1 MANESTY
8 TGISTLVANVYQ
20 NAIHAAVEGNVIS
33 PHIEVWQDSQSPAP
47 RVFGSYSG
55 GTFLAVAESANNDA
69 QAFNASAGGTL
80 TPAVYAQMIEMTN
93 RRLRA
98 EPGRAQREAGIHLGN
113 TLASAVDTQLAGLF
127 DDLTGG
133 TVYGGG
139 TANVGGTLSWANIFY
154 SQAVL
159 RTKKVGAPYTC
170 ILHPVQWYYL
180 TSASSG
186 VPTLMQSEAIKDSV
200 VGTFYQAS
208 FGGIDFYVDANITS
222 GTAAVGAMFT
232 RDAMVLDIRQPF
244 KIEPQYFAKISGNGG
259 WEINASMEYA
269 YGVYQPTH
277 GVTLMGTS
285 S

>member
-33 PHIEVWQDSQSPAP
+33 PHIEVWQDSTSPAP

-55 GTFLAVAESANNDA
+55 GTFLAVAESADNAA

-113 TLASAVDTQLAGLF
+113 TLAAAVDTQLAGLF
-127 DDLTGG
+127 SSLTGG
-133 TVYGGG
+133 TAG
-139 TANVGGTLSWANIFY
+139 TAGGTLTWANVFRA
-154 SQAVL
+154 QAYI
-159 RTKKVGAPYTC
+159 RTQKVAGPYTVV
-170 ILHPVQWYYL
+170 LHPVQWYYL
-180 TSASSG
+180 TSAASG

-208 FGGIDFYVDANITS
+208 FGGMDFFVDANITS
-222 GTAAVGAMFT
+222 GTAAVGAMFA

-259 WEINASMEYA
+259 WELNASMEYA

-277 GVTLMGTS
+277 GAQLIGTS
-285 S
+285 A

>member
-33 PHIEVWQDSQSPAP
+33 PHIEVWQDSTSPAP

-55 GTFLAVAESANNDA
+55 GTFLAVAESGDNSA

-113 TLASAVDTQLAGLF
+113 TLAAAVDTQLAGLF
-127 DDLTGG
+127 SSLTGG
-133 TVYGGG
+133 TAG
-139 TANVGGTLSWANIFY
+139 TAGGTLTWANVFRA
-154 SQAVL
+154 QAYI
-159 RTKKVGAPYTC
+159 RTQKVAGPYTVV
-170 ILHPVQWYYL
+170 LHPVQWYYL
-180 TSASSG
+180 TSAASG

-208 FGGIDFYVDANITS
+208 FGGMDFFVDANITS
-222 GTAAVGAMFT
+222 GTAAVGAMFA

-259 WEINASMEYA
+259 WELNASMEYA

-277 GVTLMGTS
+277 GAQLIGTS
-285 S
+285 A

>member
-33 PHIEVWQDSQSPAP
+33 PHIEVWQDSTSPAP

-55 GTFLAVAESANNDA
+55 GTFLAVAESGDNSA

-113 TLASAVDTQLAGLF
+113 TLAAAVDTQLAGLF
-127 DDLTGG
+127 SSLTGG
-133 TVYGGG
+133 TAG
-139 TANVGGTLSWANIFY
+139 TAGGTLTWANVFRA
-154 SQAVL
+154 QAYI
-159 RTKKVGAPYTC
+159 RTQKVAGPYTC
-170 ILHPVQWYYL
+170 VLHPVQWYYL

-208 FGGIDFYVDANITS
+208 FGGIDFFVDANITS
-222 GTAAVGAMFT
+222 GTAAVGAMFA

-259 WEINASMEYA
+259 WELNASMEYA

-277 GVTLMGTS
+277 GAQLIGTS
-285 S
+285 A

>member
-33 PHIEVWQDSQSPAP
+33 PHIEVWQDSTSPAP

-55 GTFLAVAESANNDA
+55 GTFLAVAESADNAA

-113 TLASAVDTQLAGLF
+113 TLAAAVDTQLAGLF
-127 DDLTGG
+127 SSLTGG
-133 TVYGGG
+133 TAG
-139 TANVGGTLSWANIFY
+139 TAGGTLTWANVFRA
-154 SQAVL
+154 QAYI
-159 RTKKVGAPYTC
+159 RTQKVAGPYTVV
-170 ILHPVQWYYL
+170 LHPVQWYYL
-180 TSASSG
+180 TSAASG

-208 FGGIDFYVDANITS
+208 FGGMDFYVDANITS
-222 GTAAVGAMFT
+222 GTAAVGAMFA

-259 WEINASMEYA
+259 WELNASMEYA

-277 GVTLMGTS
+277 GAQLIGTS
-285 S
+285 A

>member
-8 TGISTLVANVYQ
+8 TGISTLVANVYN
-20 NAIHAAVEGNVIS
+20 NAIHAAFEGNVIS
-33 PHIEVWQDSQSPAP
+33 PHIEVWQDSDSPAP

-55 GTFLAVAESANNDA
+55 GTFLAVAESADNAA
-69 QAFNASAGGTL
+69 QAFNAAASGTL
-80 TPAVYAQMIEMTN
+80 TPAVYAQMIELTN

-113 TLASAVDTQLAGLF
+113 TLASSVDTQLAGLF
-127 DDLTGG
+127 SSLTGG
-133 TVYGGG
+133 TVG
-139 TANVGGTLSWANIFY
+139 TAGGTLTWANIFLA
-154 SQAVL
+154 QAKM
-159 RTKKVGAPYTC
+159 RTNKLAGPYTC

-208 FGGIDFYVDANITS
+208 FGGIDFFVDANITS
-222 GTAAVGAMFT
+222 GTAAVGGMFV

-244 KIEPQYFAKISGNGG
+244 KIEPQYDAKISGNGG
-259 WEINASMEYA
+259 WELNASMEYA

-277 GVTLMGTS
+277 GVGMIGTS

>member
-8 TGISTLVANVYQ
+8 TGISTLVANVYN

-33 PHIEVWQDSQSPAP
+33 PHIQVWQDSDSPAP

-55 GTFLAVAESANNDA
+55 GTFLAVAESADSTA
-69 QAFNASAGGTL
+69 QAFNAASSGTL

-98 EPGRAQREAGIHLGN
+98 EPGRAQREAGVHLGN

-127 DDLTGG
+127 SSLTA
-133 TVYGGG
+133 G
-139 TANVGGTLSWANIFY
+139 TAGTAGGTLTWANVFRA
-154 SQAVL
+154 QAYI
-159 RTKKVGAPYTC
+159 RTQKVAGPYTVV
-170 ILHPVQWYYL
+170 LHPVQWYYL
-180 TSASSG
+180 TSAASG

-208 FGGIDFYVDANITS
+208 FGGMDFYVDANITS
-222 GTAAVGAMFT
+222 GTAAVGAMFA

-259 WEINASMEYA
+259 WELNASMEYA
-269 YGVYQPTH
+269 YGVYQPTY
-277 GVTLMGTS
+277 GAQLIGTS
-285 S
+285 V

>member
-1 MANESTY
+1 MANEATY
-8 TGISTLVANVYQ
+8 TGISTLVANVYN

-33 PHIEVWQDSQSPAP
+33 PHIEVWQDSDSPAP

-55 GTFLAVAESANNDA
+55 GTFLAVAESADNAA
-69 QAFNASAGGTL
+69 QAFNASSSGTL

-98 EPGRAQREAGIHLGN
+98 EPGRAQREAGVHLGN
-113 TLASAVDTQLAGLF
+113 TLASSVDTQLAGLF
-127 DDLTGG
+127 SSLSGG
-133 TVYGGG
+133 TVG
-139 TANVGGTLSWANIFY
+139 TAGGTLTWANVFLA
-154 SQAVL
+154 QAKM
-159 RTKKVGAPYTC
+159 RTNKLAGPYTVV
-170 ILHPVQWYYL
+170 LHPVQWYYL

-208 FGGIDFYVDANITS
+208 FGGMDFYVDANITS
-222 GTAAVGAMFT
+222 GTAAVGGMFV

-259 WEINASMEYA
+259 WELNASMEYA

-277 GVTLMGTS
+277 GVNMVGTS

>member
-33 PHIEVWQDSQSPAP
+33 PHIEVWQDSTSPAP

-55 GTFLAVAESANNDA
+55 GTFLAVAESADNSA

-113 TLASAVDTQLAGLF
+113 TLAAAVDTQLAGLF
-127 DDLTGG
+127 SSLTGG
-133 TVYGGG
+133 TAG
-139 TANVGGTLSWANIFY
+139 TAGGTLTWANVFRA
-154 SQAVL
+154 QAYI
-159 RTKKVGAPYTC
+159 RTQKVAGPYTVV
-170 ILHPVQWYYL
+170 LHPVQWYYL
-180 TSASSG
+180 TSAASG

-208 FGGIDFYVDANITS
+208 FGGMDFYVDANITS
-222 GTAAVGAMFT
+222 GTAAVGAMFA

-259 WEINASMEYA
+259 WELNASMEYA

-277 GVTLMGTS
+277 GAQLIGTS
-285 S
+285 A

>member
-8 TGISTLVANVYQ
+8 TGISTLVANVYN
-20 NAIHAAVEGNVIS
+20 NAMHAAFEGNVIS
-33 PHIEVWQDSQSPAP
+33 PHIQVWQDSTSPAP

-55 GTFLAVAESANNDA
+55 GTFLAVAESADNAA
-69 QAFNASAGGTL
+69 QAFNASVGGTL

-113 TLASAVDTQLAGLF
+113 TLASSVDTQLAGLF
-127 DDLTGG
+127 SSLTGG
-133 TVYGGG
+133 TVGS
-139 TANVGGTLSWANIFY
+139 AGGTLTWANVFLA
-154 SQAVL
+154 QAKM
-159 RTKKVGAPYTC
+159 RTNKLGGPYTC
-170 ILHPVQWYYL
+170 VLHPVQWYYL

-222 GTAAVGAMFT
+222 GTAAVGAMFV

-259 WEINASMEYA
+259 WELNASMEYA
-269 YGVYQPTH
+269 YGVYQPTY
-277 GVTLMGTS
+277 GVQMVGTS

>member
-8 TGISTLVANVYQ
+8 ADISALIANVYN
-20 NAIHAAVEGNVIS
+20 NAVHAAYEGNIIS
-33 PHIEVWQDSQSPAP
+33 NHIDVWQDSTSPAP

-55 GTFLAVAESANNDA
+55 GTFLAVAESEDNAA

-80 TPAVYAQMIEMTN
+80 TPAVYAQMIELTN

-127 DDLTGG
+127 DSLTGG
-133 TVYGGG
+133 TVGTAGG
-139 TANVGGTLSWANIFY
+139 TVTWANIFLA
-154 SQAVL
+154 QAKM
-159 RTKKVGAPYTC
+159 RTNKLAGPYVC
-170 ILHPVQWYYL
+170 VLHPVQWYYL
-180 TSASSG
+180 ASASSG

-208 FGGIDFYVDANITS
+208 FGGIDFYVDANIAS
-222 GTAAVGAMFT
+222 GTAAVGAMFVK
-232 RDAMVLDIRQPF
+232 DSMALDIRQPF
-244 KIEPQYFAKISGNGG
+244 KIEPQYSAKISGNGG
-259 WEINASMEYA
+259 WEVNASMEYA
-269 YGVYQPTH
+269 YGIINATH
-277 GVTLMGTS
+277 GVKIIGTS

>member
-8 TGISTLVANVYQ
+8 TGISTLVANVYN
-20 NAIHAAVEGNVIS
+20 NAIHAAFEGNVIS
-33 PHIEVWQDSQSPAP
+33 PHIEVWQDSTSPAP

-55 GTFLAVAESANNDA
+55 GTFLAVAESADNAA

-80 TPAVYAQMIEMTN
+80 TPAVYAQMIELTN

-113 TLASAVDTQLAGLF
+113 TLASSVDTQLAGLF
-127 DDLTGG
+127 SSLTGG
-133 TVYGGG
+133 TVG
-139 TANVGGTLSWANIFY
+139 TAGGTLTWANIFLA
-154 SQAVL
+154 QAKM
-159 RTKKVGAPYTC
+159 RTNKLAGPYTC

-208 FGGIDFYVDANITS
+208 FGGIDFFVDANITS
-222 GTAAVGAMFT
+222 GTAAVGGMFV

-244 KIEPQYFAKISGNGG
+244 KIEPQYDAKISGNGG
-259 WEINASMEYA
+259 WELNASMEYA

-277 GVTLMGTS
+277 GVNLVGTS

>member
-8 TGISTLVANVYQ
+8 TGISTLVANVYN
-20 NAIHAAVEGNVIS
+20 NAIHAAFEGNVIS
-33 PHIEVWQDSQSPAP
+33 PHIEVWQDSTSPAP

-55 GTFLAVAESANNDA
+55 GTFLAVAESADNAA

-80 TPAVYAQMIEMTN
+80 TPAVYAQMIELTN

-98 EPGRAQREAGIHLGN
+98 EPGRAQREAGVHLGN
-113 TLASAVDTQLAGLF
+113 TLASSVDTQLAGLF
-127 DDLTGG
+127 SSLTGG
-133 TVYGGG
+133 TVG
-139 TANVGGTLSWANIFY
+139 TAGGTLTWANIFLA
-154 SQAVL
+154 QAKM
-159 RTKKVGAPYTC
+159 RTNKLAGPYTC

-208 FGGIDFYVDANITS
+208 FGGIDFFVDANITS
-222 GTAAVGAMFT
+222 GTAAVGGMFV
-232 RDAMVLDIRQPF
+232 RDALVLDIRQPF
-244 KIEPQYFAKISGNGG
+244 KIEPQYDAKISGNGG
-259 WEINASMEYA
+259 WELNASMEYA

-277 GVTLMGTS
+277 GVNLVGTS

>member
-33 PHIEVWQDSQSPAP
+33 PHIEVWQDSTSPAP

-55 GTFLAVAESANNDA
+55 GTFLAVAESADNSA

-113 TLASAVDTQLAGLF
+113 TLAAAVDTQLAGLF
-127 DDLTGG
+127 SSLTGG
-133 TVYGGG
+133 TAG
-139 TANVGGTLSWANIFY
+139 TAGGTLTWANVFRA
-154 SQAVL
+154 QAYI
-159 RTKKVGAPYTC
+159 RTQKVAGPYTC
-170 ILHPVQWYYL
+170 VLHPVQWYYL

-208 FGGIDFYVDANITS
+208 FGGIDFFVDANITS
-222 GTAAVGAMFT
+222 GTAAVGAMFA

-259 WEINASMEYA
+259 WELNASMEYA

-277 GVTLMGTS
+277 GAQLIGTS
-285 S
+285 A

>member
-8 TGISTLVANVYQ
+8 TGISTLIANVYN
-20 NAIHAAVEGNVIS
+20 NAVHAAFEGNVIS
-33 PHIEVWQDSQSPAP
+33 PHIEVWQDSSSPAP

-55 GTFLAVAESANNDA
+55 GTFLAVAESADNAA
-69 QAFNASAGGTL
+69 QAFNAASSGTL
-80 TPAVYAQMIEMTN
+80 TPAVYAQMIELTN

-113 TLASAVDTQLAGLF
+113 TLASSVDTQLAGLF
-127 DDLTGG
+127 SSLSGG
-133 TVYGGG
+133 TVG
-139 TANVGGTLSWANIFY
+139 TAGGTLTWANVFLA
-154 SQAVL
+154 QAKM
-159 RTKKVGAPYTC
+159 RTNKMAGPYTC
-170 ILHPVQWYYL
+170 VLHPVQWYYL

-208 FGGIDFYVDANITS
+208 FGGIDFFVDANITS
-222 GTAAVGAMFT
+222 GTAAVGGMFV

-244 KIEPQYFAKISGNGG
+244 KIEPQYDAKISGNGG
-259 WEINASMEYA
+259 WELNASMEYA

-277 GVTLMGTS
+277 GAQLIGTS
-285 S
+285 A

>member
-8 TGISTLVANVYQ
+8 TGISALVANVYN

-33 PHIEVWQDSQSPAP
+33 PHIEVWQDSTSPAP

-55 GTFLAVAESANNDA
+55 GTFLAVAESADNAA
-69 QAFNASAGGTL
+69 QAFNAAAGGTL
-80 TPAVYAQMIEMTN
+80 TPAVYAQMIELTN

-127 DDLTGG
+127 TSLTAGDVG
-133 TVYGGG
+133 SAGSTL
-139 TANVGGTLSWANIFY
+139 TWANVFLA
-154 SQAVL
+154 QAKI
-159 RTKKVGAPYTC
+159 RTAKVAGPYTC
-170 ILHPVQWYYL
+170 VLHPVQWYYL

-208 FGGIDFYVDANITS
+208 FGGIDFFVDANITS
-222 GTAAVGAMFT
+222 GTAAIGGMFA

-244 KIEPQYFAKISGNGG
+244 KIESQYDAKISGNGG
-259 WEINASMEYA
+259 WELNASMEYA

-277 GVTLMGTS
+277 GSKMIGTS

>member
-33 PHIEVWQDSQSPAP
+33 PHIEVWQDSTSPAP

-55 GTFLAVAESANNDA
+55 GTFLAVAESGDNSA

-127 DDLTGG
+127 SSLTGG
-133 TVYGGG
+133 TAG
-139 TANVGGTLSWANIFY
+139 TAGGTLTWANVFRA
-154 SQAVL
+154 QAYI
-159 RTKKVGAPYTC
+159 RTQKVAGPYTVV
-170 ILHPVQWYYL
+170 LHPVQWYYL
-180 TSASSG
+180 TSAASG

-208 FGGIDFYVDANITS
+208 FGGMDFYVDANITS
-222 GTAAVGAMFT
+222 GTAAVGAMFA

-259 WEINASMEYA
+259 WELNASMEYA

-277 GVTLMGTS
+277 GAQLIGTS
-285 S
+285 A

>member
-8 TGISTLVANVYQ
+8 TGISGLIANVYN
-20 NAIHAAVEGNVIS
+20 NAVHAAFEGNVIS
-33 PHIEVWQDSQSPAP
+33 PHIEVWQDSSSPAP

-55 GTFLAVAESANNDA
+55 GTFLAVAESADNAA

-80 TPAVYAQMIEMTN
+80 TPAVYAQMIELTN

-113 TLASAVDTQLAGLF
+113 TLASSVDTQLAGLF
-127 DDLTGG
+127 SSLSGG
-133 TVYGGG
+133 TVG
-139 TANVGGTLSWANIFY
+139 TAGGTLTWANVFLA
-154 SQAVL
+154 QAKM
-159 RTKKVGAPYTC
+159 RTNKLAGPYTC
-170 ILHPVQWYYL
+170 VLHPVQWYYL

-208 FGGIDFYVDANITS
+208 FGGIDFFVDANITS
-222 GTAAVGAMFT
+222 GTAAVGGMFV

-244 KIEPQYFAKISGNGG
+244 KIEPQYDAKISGNGG

-277 GVTLMGTS
+277 GVNMVGTS

>member
-8 TGISTLVANVYQ
+8 TGISTLVANVYN

-33 PHIEVWQDSQSPAP
+33 PHIQVWQDSDSPAP

-55 GTFLAVAESANNDA
+55 GTFLAVAESGDNAA
-69 QAFNASAGGTL
+69 QAFNAASSGTL
-80 TPAVYAQMIEMTN
+80 TPAVYGQMIELTN

-98 EPGRAQREAGIHLGN
+98 EPGRAQREAGVHLGN

-127 DDLTGG
+127 SSLTA
-133 TVYGGG
+133 G
-139 TANVGGTLSWANIFY
+139 TAGTAGGTLTWANVFRA
-154 SQAVL
+154 QAYI
-159 RTKKVGAPYTC
+159 RTQKVAGPYTVV
-170 ILHPVQWYYL
+170 LHPVQWYYL
-180 TSASSG
+180 TSAASG

-208 FGGIDFYVDANITS
+208 FGGMDFYVDANITS
-222 GTAAVGAMFT
+222 GTAAVGAMFA

-259 WEINASMEYA
+259 WELNASMEYA
-269 YGVYQPTH
+269 YGVYQPTY
-277 GVTLMGTS
+277 GAQLIGTS
-285 S
+285 V

>member
-8 TGISTLVANVYQ
+8 ADISTLIANVYQ
-20 NAIHAAVEGNVIS
+20 NAIHAAFEGNVIS
-33 PHIEVWQDSQSPAP
+33 PHIEVWQDSESPAP

-55 GTFLAVAESANNDA
+55 GTFLAVAESADNAA
-69 QAFNASAGGTL
+69 QAFNASASGTL

-113 TLASAVDTQLAGLF
+113 TLAEAVDTQLAGLF
-127 DDLTGG
+127 ANLTAG
-133 TVYGGG
+133 TVG
-139 TANVGGTLSWANIFY
+139 TAGGTLTWANVFRA
-154 SQAVL
+154 QAYL
-159 RTKKVGAPYTC
+159 RTAKLPGPYTC
-170 ILHPVQWYYL
+170 VLHPVQWYYL

-208 FGGIDFYVDANITS
+208 FGGIDFFVDANISS
-222 GTAAVGAMFT
+222 GTAAKGAMFA

-259 WEINASMEYA
+259 WELNASMEYA
-269 YGVYQPTH
+269 YGVYNAAH
-277 GVTLMGTS
+277 GSTMVGTS

>member
-8 TGISTLVANVYQ
+8 TGISTLVANVYN

-33 PHIEVWQDSQSPAP
+33 PHIEVWQDSTSPAP

-55 GTFLAVAESANNDA
+55 GTFLAVAESADNAA
-69 QAFNASAGGTL
+69 QAFNAAASGTL
-80 TPAVYAQMIEMTN
+80 TPAVYAQMIELTN

-113 TLASAVDTQLAGLF
+113 TLASSVDTQLAGLF
-127 DDLTGG
+127 SSLTGG
-133 TVYGGG
+133 TVG
-139 TANVGGTLSWANIFY
+139 TAGGTLTWANIFLA
-154 SQAVL
+154 QAKM
-159 RTKKVGAPYTC
+159 RTNKLAGPYTC

-208 FGGIDFYVDANITS
+208 FGGIDFFVDANITS
-222 GTAAVGAMFT
+222 GTAAVGGMFV

-244 KIEPQYFAKISGNGG
+244 KIEPQYDAKISGNGG
-259 WEINASMEYA
+259 WELNASMEYA

-277 GVTLMGTS
+277 GVNLVGTS

>member
-1 MANESTY
+1 MANEATY
-8 TGISTLVANVYQ
+8 TGISTLVANVYN

-33 PHIEVWQDSQSPAP
+33 PHIEVWQDSDSPAP

-55 GTFLAVAESANNDA
+55 GTFLAVAESADNAA
-69 QAFNASAGGTL
+69 QAFNATSSGTL

-98 EPGRAQREAGIHLGN
+98 EPGRAQREAGVHLGN
-113 TLASAVDTQLAGLF
+113 TLASSVDTQLAGLF
-127 DDLTGG
+127 SSLSGG
-133 TVYGGG
+133 TVG
-139 TANVGGTLSWANIFY
+139 TAGGTLTWANVFLA
-154 SQAVL
+154 QAKM
-159 RTKKVGAPYTC
+159 RTNKLAGPYTVV
-170 ILHPVQWYYL
+170 LHPVQWYYL

-208 FGGIDFYVDANITS
+208 FGGMDFYVDANITS
-222 GTAAVGAMFT
+222 GTAAVGGMFV

-259 WEINASMEYA
+259 WELNASMEYA

-277 GVTLMGTS
+277 GVNMVGTS

>member
-8 TGISTLVANVYQ
+8 TGISTLVANVYN

-33 PHIEVWQDSQSPAP
+33 PHIEVWQDSTSPAP

-55 GTFLAVAESANNDA
+55 GTFLAVAESADNAA
-69 QAFNASAGGTL
+69 QAFNAAASGTL
-80 TPAVYAQMIEMTN
+80 TPAVYAQMIELTN

-113 TLASAVDTQLAGLF
+113 TLASSVDTQLAGLF
-127 DDLTGG
+127 SSLTGG
-133 TVYGGG
+133 TVG
-139 TANVGGTLSWANIFY
+139 TAGGTLTWANIFLA
-154 SQAVL
+154 QAKM
-159 RTKKVGAPYTC
+159 RTNKLAGPYTC

-208 FGGIDFYVDANITS
+208 FGGIDFFVDANITS
-222 GTAAVGAMFT
+222 GTAAVGGMFV
-232 RDAMVLDIRQPF
+232 RDALVLDIRQPF
-244 KIEPQYFAKISGNGG
+244 KIEPQYDAKISGNGG
-259 WEINASMEYA
+259 WELNASMEYA

-277 GVTLMGTS
+277 GVNLVGTS

>member
-8 TGISTLVANVYQ
+8 TGISTLVANVYN

-33 PHIEVWQDSQSPAP
+33 PHIQVWQDSDSPAP

-55 GTFLAVAESANNDA
+55 GTFLAVDESADNAA
-69 QAFNASAGGTL
+69 QAFNAASSGTL

-98 EPGRAQREAGIHLGN
+98 EPGRAQREAGVHLGN
-113 TLASAVDTQLAGLF
+113 TLAAAVDTQLAGLF
-127 DDLTGG
+127 SSLTGG
-133 TVYGGG
+133 TVG
-139 TANVGGTLSWANIFY
+139 TAGGTLTWANVFRA
-154 SQAVL
+154 QAYI
-159 RTKKVGAPYTC
+159 RTQKVAGPYTVV
-170 ILHPVQWYYL
+170 LHPVQWYYL
-180 TSASSG
+180 TSAASG

-208 FGGIDFYVDANITS
+208 FGGMDFYVDANITS
-222 GTAAVGAMFT
+222 GTAAVGAMFA

-259 WEINASMEYA
+259 WELNASMEYA
-269 YGVYQPTH
+269 YGVYQPTY
-277 GVTLMGTS
+277 GAQLIGTS
-285 S
+285 A